1 MFWTW
6 GSKGS
11 WQSLSGLSPVFILQ
25 ARWRRCSFSGSWME
39 KRKCCTLNIYKH
51 RNICTCVGWWYIQDI
66 DSTKEHHSEVWNLYT
81 SCYTAFKAIHNMHW
95 HMGFILSHNFWVW
108 DPSPEGNYGNGM
120 TRQIKMLGDSY
131 IDVFLAF
138 PESLRRCGS
147 QQSDCLSSGF
157 LPPSSS
163 ACWDVC
169 PSPATRTCCWSPELP
184 LAVQLWIWKHQC
196 HVCTTTKH
204 SCEEVKCGNISVS
217 SLYLHTWKAFL
228 HLLVHILIKLFIWW
242 H

>member
-1 MFWTW
+1 
-6 GSKGS
+6 
-11 WQSLSGLSPVFILQ
+11 
-25 ARWRRCSFSGSWME
+25 
-39 KRKCCTLNIYKH
+39 
-51 RNICTCVGWWYIQDI
+51 
-66 DSTKEHHSEVWNLYT
+66 
-81 SCYTAFKAIHNMHW
+81 MHW

-108 DPSPEGNYGNGM
+108 DLSPEGNYGNGM